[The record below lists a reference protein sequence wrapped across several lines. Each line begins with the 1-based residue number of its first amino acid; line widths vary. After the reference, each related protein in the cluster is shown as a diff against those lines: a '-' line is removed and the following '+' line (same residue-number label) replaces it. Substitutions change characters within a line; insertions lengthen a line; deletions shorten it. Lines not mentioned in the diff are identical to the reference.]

1 MISNT
6 EGNAPSPI
14 PKRLVVNWSK
24 NTNLTARVVLR
35 TVHSLSVMLALFP
48 GIKINLVS
56 PPNLAMPAEVV
67 AEVKAM
73 VRVYAHSYVPCERF
87 FKCSGVKR
95 FSC

>member
-1 MISNT
+1 
-6 EGNAPSPI
+6 
-14 PKRLVVNWSK
+14 
-24 NTNLTARVVLR
+24 
-35 TVHSLSVMLALFP
+35 MLALFP

-67 AEVKAM
+67 AEVKANGTCL
-73 VRVYAHSYVPCERF
+73 RAFIYVPCERF